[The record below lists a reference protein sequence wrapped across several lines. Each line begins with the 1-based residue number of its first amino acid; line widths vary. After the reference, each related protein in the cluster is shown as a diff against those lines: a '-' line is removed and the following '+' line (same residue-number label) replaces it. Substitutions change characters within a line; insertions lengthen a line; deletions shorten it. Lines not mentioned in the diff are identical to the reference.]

1 MSEEKASPSVPMRSS
16 RRSLSPEIFGA
27 GVLALVLLIFIVQ
40 NSNDVNVHWL
50 VFSKRAEVWV
60 VIIVSAVL
68 GYLIGQL
75 IEFSLK
81 RRRRNHLKNQNV

>member
-1 MSEEKASPSVPMRSS
+1 MPEEQASQSMPMRSP

-27 GVLALVLLIFIVQ
+27 GLLALVLLIFIIQ

-50 VFSKRAEVWV
+50 VFSKHASVWV

-75 IEFSLK
+75 FEFGLK
-81 RRRRNHLKNQNV
+81 RRHRNHLKNNKA

>member
-81 RRRRNHLKNQNV
+81 RRRRNHLKNQNA

>member
-1 MSEEKASPSVPMRSS
+1 MRSS